1 MNAIEAHLDISRL
14 EKVKET
20 PGKTIAR
27 CPACAEIGCDTKGD
41 HLAIFPS
48 GAFSCIAHEKDKEH
62 NSRIFELVGVKSE
75 TVPTTTKR
83 NGTAP
88 WEKPIMRIHDYRD
101 KDGKTLFQVVVH
113 GRAGGE
119 KKGCSQRRPDGD
131 KRDGWSW
138 NLQGVPTPRPLFRLP
153 ELLTSDPEQP
163 VWIVEG
169 EKDADIVVRGG
180 AVATCNSGG
189 AGKWH
194 HVDQS
199 PLRDRDVII
208 SPDNDVAGRE
218 HAEQVARSLAGVAR
232 SIRMVDWSMVWPTMP
247 PKADISDALEDGLT
261 LADIEHVATPWQK
274 VEEIEETAATPPD
287 APQSAAESIV
297 EEIVPWETPVD
308 LGELVEEV
316 EERIKRH
323 LILPPESRVSI
334 ALWVAA
340 AYVFDSFRIFPR
352 VVIHSPEKRCGKTTC
367 MEILQALVPRG
378 ILASNV
384 SPAAVFRVI
393 EDFRPTLLI
402 DEADSFL
409 KDNEQLRGII
419 NSSHT
424 KAGAYVIRCD
434 GDQNKVRKF
443 STWAPIVLAGIQRV
457 ADTIMDR
464 SIIIELQR
472 KGDGEKVDRLPVGL
486 DEVMVPLRR
495 KMARWA
501 EDNGNILRGANPDLP
516 RGGNDR
522 ARDNWFPL
530 FAVADAMGP
539 EWRDRAAAAFLA
551 ASGREED
558 ETIGGMLLADL
569 RSVYTNRRV
578 DSVWSCD
585 LIHDL
590 TEMEE
595 RPWAKWKGEFTP
607 RTLSNMLKTYG
618 ISSGDIRMEDKVK
631 KGYHLKKCMEAF
643 NRYLPP
649 TP

>member
-1 MNAIEAHLDISRL
+1 MNTTEAHLDLTRL

-20 PGKTIAR
+20 PTKIIAR
-27 CPACAEIGCDTKGD
+27 CPACAEEGNDAKGD

-48 GAFSCIAHEKDKEH
+48 GKFCCIAHEKDKEH

-75 TVPTTTKR
+75 IVSTTTKS
-83 NGTAP
+83 NGTVP
-88 WEKPIMRIHDYRD
+88 WDRPIMRTHDYRD

-119 KKGCSQRRPDGD
+119 KRGCSQRRPNAENS
-131 KRDGWSW
+131 DGWSW
-138 NLQGVPTPRPLFRLP
+138 NLQGVPNPRPLFRLP
-153 ELLTSDPEQP
+153 ELLTTDPEQP

-169 EKDADIVVRGG
+169 EKDADIVALGG
-180 AVATCNSGG
+180 AVATCNPGG

-194 HVDQS
+194 KADQS

-208 SPDNDVAGRE
+208 SSDNDEPGRK
-218 HAEQVARSLAGVAR
+218 HAEQVARSLIGVAR
-232 SIRMVDWSMVWPTMP
+232 SIRMVEWTTVWPSMP
-247 PKADISDALEDGLT
+247 NKADIGDAIENGLT
-261 LADIEHVATPWQK
+261 LADIEAAAMPWK
-274 VEEIEETAATPPD
+274 MAEEIMEAPTTPPD
-287 APQSAAESIV
+287 APQVAAESIV
-297 EEIVPWETPVD
+297 EEIVPWETAVD
-308 LGELVEEV
+308 LGALGEEV

-323 LILPPESRVSI
+323 LILPNESRVSL

-464 SIIIELQR
+464 SIVIELQR

-486 DEVMVPLRR
+486 DEVMLPLRR

-501 EDNGNILRGANPDLP
+501 EDNGNILRRANPDLP
-516 RGGNDR
+516 GGGNDR

-530 FAVADAMGP
+530 FAVADAMG
-539 EWRDRAAAAFLA
+539 EKWSEKATAAFLA
-551 ASGREED
+551 ACGREED
-558 ETIGGMLLADL
+558 ETKGGMLLADL
-569 RSVYTNRRV
+569 RSVFTNRQV

-585 LIHDL
+585 LIADL
-590 TEMEE
+590 IAMEE
-595 RPWAKWKGEFTP
+595 RPWASWRGEFTT
-607 RTLSNMLKTYG
+607 RTLSNMLKGYG
-618 ISSGDIRMEDKVK
+618 ISSADIRKEDRVK
-631 KGYHLKKCMEAF
+631 KGYRLEKCRNAF
-643 NRYLPP
+643 SRYLPP